1 MANDHSPA
9 NMPRKIDPTRRQGVR
24 PDGTPDDPDRV
35 EIGPTQLAF
44 DEWAAAGID
53 VPNLERMRHH
63 RHRRIVEAL
72 DKWDYGAV
80 FLTDPLNIRYATDT
94 TNMQLWN
101 AHNPFRACL
110 VCADGYMVVWDYARN
125 EHLTSYAPLIR
136 EVRSNAGLF
145 YFSASDLAHDRAEAL
160 GDQIVDLLREHSGG
174 HLRIGVDKMQLH
186 GIRSLEARGITI
198 EDGEEIMEK
207 TRLIKGPDEIAAMR
221 CAIYACEQA
230 MHEMEA
236 EVAPGMTEVDAWA
249 VLQSGNFRRGGEW
262 IETRILSTGPRTNP
276 WMQECGPRVIQ
287 PNELFAFDTDMI
299 GCYGMC
305 ADLSRT
311 WWIGPGDP
319 SAEQRRLYREAHAI
333 IVENMASLKPGMTF
347 EEVSHA
353 GRELAEEFIPQRYGS
368 KMHGVGLCDEW
379 PSIKW
384 PCDVTPICSD
394 YTLQPGM
401 MLCVETYMGV
411 KGARDGIKLEDQ
423 VLITED
429 GVENLTNYPWD
440 EKLLG

>member
-1 MANDHSPA
+1 MANDHSPSH
-9 NMPRKIDPTRRQGVR
+9 MPRKIDPSRRPATK
-24 PDGTPDDPDRV
+24 PDGTPDDPNRV

-53 VPNLERMRHH
+53 VPNLERMRNH
-63 RHRRIVEAL
+63 RHGRIVDAL
-72 DKWDYGAV
+72 AKWDYGAV

-110 VCADGYMVVWDYARN
+110 VCADGYMLIWDYARN
-125 EHLTSYAPLIR
+125 EHLSSYAPLVR

-160 GDQIVDLLREHSGG
+160 GDQIVDLIREHCGG
-174 HLRIGVDKMQLH
+174 NMRVGVDKMQLH
-186 GIRSLEARGITI
+186 GIRSLEARGVIV

-207 TRLIKGPDEIAAMR
+207 TRLIKGPDEISAMR
-221 CAIYACEQA
+221 CALYACEQA
-230 MHEMEA
+230 MHEMEDA
-236 EVAPGMTEVDAWA
+236 LQPGMTEVDAWA
-249 VLQSGNFRRGGEW
+249 VLQTGNFRRGGEW
-262 IETRILSTGPRTNP
+262 IETRILNSGPRTNP
-276 WMQECGPRVIQ
+276 WMQECGPRVLQ
-287 PNELFAFDTDMI
+287 ENELFAFDTDMI

-311 WWIGPGDP
+311 WWIGPGEP
-319 SAEQRRLYREAHAI
+319 SAEQKRLYREAKDL
-333 IVENMASLKPGMTF
+333 IVENTASLKPGMTF

-384 PCDVTPICSD
+384 PCDVTPICGN

-411 KGARDGIKLEDQ
+411 KGAKDGIKLEDQ

-429 GVENLTNYPWD
+429 GVENMTHYPWD
-440 EKLLG
+440 EKLLA

>member
-1 MANDHSPA
+1 
-9 NMPRKIDPTRRQGVR
+9 MPDDGAYADTARKIDPTRRQGLK

-44 DEWAAAGID
+44 DEWAAAGIE
-53 VPNLERMRHH
+53 VPNLERMRAH

-72 DKWDYGAV
+72 AKWDYGAV

-110 VCADGYMVVWDYARN
+110 VCADGYMVVWDYSRN
-125 EHLTSYAPLIR
+125 EHLTSYAPLVR

-160 GDQIVDLLREHSGG
+160 GDQIVDLLRQHSGG
-174 HLRIGVDKMQLH
+174 NLRVGVDKMQLH
-186 GIRSLEARGITI
+186 GIRSLEARNVIV

-221 CAIYACEQA
+221 CAIHACEQA

-236 EVAPGMTEVDAWA
+236 AVAPGMTEVDAWA
-249 VLQSGNFRRGGEW
+249 ILQTGNFRRGGEW
-262 IETRILSTGPRTNP
+262 IETRILSSGPRTNP
-276 WMQECGPRVIQ
+276 WMQECGPRVLQ
-287 PNELFAFDTDMI
+287 ENELFAFDTDMI

-311 WWIGPGDP
+311 WWIGPGKP
-319 SAEQRRLYREAHAI
+319 STEQRRLYREAQAM
-333 IVENMASLKPGMTF
+333 IVENAASLKPGMTF
-347 EEVSHA
+347 EDVSRA
-353 GRELAEEFIPQRYGS
+353 GRTLADEFYPQRYGS

-384 PCDVTPICSD
+384 EQDITPICGN
-394 YTLQPGM
+394 YELQPGM
-401 MLCVETYMGV
+401 MLCVEAYMGLP
-411 KGARDGIKLEDQ
+411 GHSDGIKLEDQ

-429 GVENLTNYPWD
+429 GVENLTTYPWD
-440 EKLLG
+440 AALMG

>member
-1 MANDHSPA
+1 MANDQPSA
-9 NMPRKIDPTRRQGVR
+9 GMLRKIDPTRRPGTK

-44 DEWAAAGID
+44 DEWAAAGIEA
-53 VPNLERMRHH
+53 PNLDRMRQF
-63 RHRRIVEAL
+63 RHGKIVDAL
-72 DKWDYGAV
+72 AQWDYGAV

-101 AHNPFRACL
+101 MHNPFRACM

-136 EVRSNAGLF
+136 EVRANAGLF
-145 YFSASDLAHDRAEAL
+145 YFSASDLAHDRAEKLA
-160 GDQIVDLLREHSGG
+160 DQIVDLIREHCGG
-174 HLRIGVDKMQLH
+174 NMRVGVDKMLLH
-186 GIRSLEARGITI
+186 GIRSLEARDVTV

-221 CAIYACEQA
+221 CAMYACEQA

-236 EVAPGMTEVDAWA
+236 ELRPGMTEVDAWA

-262 IETRILSTGPRTNP
+262 IETRILNSGPRTNP
-276 WMQECGPRVIQ
+276 WMQECGPRVLQ
-287 PNELFAFDTDMI
+287 ENELFAFDTDMI

-305 ADLSRT
+305 ADISRT
-311 WWIGPGDP
+311 WWMGPGDP
-319 SAEQRRLYREAHAI
+319 SAEQRRLYREAQAL
-333 IVENMASLKPGMTF
+333 IVENTASLKPGMTF

-384 PCDVTPICSD
+384 PCDVTPICGN
-394 YTLQPGM
+394 YTVQPGM
-401 MLCVETYMGV
+401 MLCVEVYMGLP
-411 KGARDGIKLEDQ
+411 GQPDGIKLEDQ

-429 GVENLTNYPWD
+429 GVENLTAYPWD
-440 EKLLG
+440 EKLLS